1 MDEANRARRRGGE
14 FTGRHMLAAMAVGF
28 GIVIAVNFT
37 MAALARSSFSGVV
50 VQNSYVASQHF
61 NRWLEQAR
69 MGEALGWK
77 AELARDGDGRLVV
90 RTHNIPQGAVVSV
103 ELRRPL
109 GQSEMHRLD
118 LRVGEDRSYRSDEPL
133 APGRWIARLRVEAD
147 GHVWREQRELP

>member
-1 MDEANRARRRGGE
+1 MNEANRSRRRGGE
-14 FTGRHMLAAMAVGF
+14 FTGKHMLAAMVVGF

-50 VQNSYVASQHF
+50 VENSYVASQHF

-69 MGEALGWK
+69 AGRALGWK
-77 AELARDGDGRLVV
+77 AELARDGDGRLVA
-90 RTHNIPQGAVVSV
+90 RTQNVPQGAVVSV
-103 ELRRPL
+103 ELRRAL
-109 GQSEMHRLD
+109 GEREDWQIS
-118 LRVGEDRSYRSDEPL
+118 LRAVGPQLYRSDEPL